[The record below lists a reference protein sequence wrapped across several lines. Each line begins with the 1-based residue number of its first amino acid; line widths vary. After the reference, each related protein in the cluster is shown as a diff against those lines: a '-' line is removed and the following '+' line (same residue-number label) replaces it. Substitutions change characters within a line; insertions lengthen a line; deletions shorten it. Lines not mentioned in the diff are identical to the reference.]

1 MSFKVL
7 VIGSGKGSNAQALL
21 HAEQVGKLGAAEI
34 IAVLSDRA
42 DAPILGLAK
51 GFYKPA
57 QSIPCNPKKARL
69 STEESKQLLEAI
81 RMHAPDLVVLAGFM
95 KILDAPFIDALGG
108 HIINLHPSLLP
119 SFPGIQSIEQAYNFP
134 VKITGCTVHWVIP
147 KLDAGPIIDQR
158 AVVIESSDTLSS
170 LTEKVHAAEHVLLP
184 DVVRRISHNEISL
197 PSEKSFNE

>member
-1 MSFKVL
+1 MSSVPR
-7 VIGSGKGSNAQALL
+7 KGSNAQALL
-21 HAEQVGKLGAAEI
+21 RAEQAGKLGAAEI

-51 GFYKPA
+51 GFNKPA
-57 QSIPCNPKKARL
+57 QSIPNPKKARL

-95 KILDAPFIDALGG
+95 KILDAPFIDALSG

-119 SFPGIQSIEQAYNFP
+119 SFPGIQSIEQAYHFP

>member
-1 MSFKVL
+1 MSFKVI

-21 HAEQVGKLGAAEI
+21 RAEQSGKLGAAEI
-34 IAVLSDRA
+34 VAVLSDRS
-42 DAPILGLAK
+42 DAPILDLANE
-51 GFYKPA
+51 YNKPA

-69 STEESKQLLEAI
+69 STEESQQLLQLI
-81 RMHAPDLVVLAGFM
+81 QRHTPDLVVLAGFM

-119 SFPGIQSIEQAYNFP
+119 SFPGIQSIEQAFHFP

-158 AVVIESSDTLSS
+158 SVAIESTDSLSS
-170 LTEKVHAAEHVLLP
+170 LTEKVHAAEHSLLP
-184 DVVRRISHNEISL
+184 DVVRRISLSEIPL
-197 PSEKSFNE
+197 PPGS

>member
-21 HAEQVGKLGAAEI
+21 RAEQAGKLGAAEI
-34 IAVLSDRA
+34 IAVLSDRE

-51 GFYKPA
+51 GFNKHA

-81 RMHAPDLVVLAGFM
+81 RMHTPDLVVLAGFM
-95 KILDAPFIDALGG
+95 KILDAPFIDALSGN
-108 HIINLHPSLLP
+108 IINLHPSLLP

-170 LTEKVHAAEHVLLP
+170 LTKKVHAAEHVLLP
-184 DVVRRISHNEISL
+184 NVVRRISDNEISL
-197 PSEKSFNE
+197 PSKKSSNE